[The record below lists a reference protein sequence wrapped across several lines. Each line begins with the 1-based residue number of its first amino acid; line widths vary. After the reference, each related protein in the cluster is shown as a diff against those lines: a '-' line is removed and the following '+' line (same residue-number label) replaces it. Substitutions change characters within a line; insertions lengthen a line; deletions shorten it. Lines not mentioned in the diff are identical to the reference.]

1 MSRFL
6 KLTNTIINTSK
17 IIKID
22 RTENSYY
29 INMGPIMEASYFSFI
44 YNFGSLKNNEWN
56 IIIHKSHEPD
66 DFNAVSKWIDNLDKN
81 NGHK

>member
-17 IIKID
+17 IVKID
-22 RTENSYY
+22 RIDNSYY

-56 IIIHKSHEPD
+56 IIIHKEHEPD
-66 DFNAVSKWIDNLDKN
+66 DFNAVSKWIESIKDDK
-81 NGHK
+81 